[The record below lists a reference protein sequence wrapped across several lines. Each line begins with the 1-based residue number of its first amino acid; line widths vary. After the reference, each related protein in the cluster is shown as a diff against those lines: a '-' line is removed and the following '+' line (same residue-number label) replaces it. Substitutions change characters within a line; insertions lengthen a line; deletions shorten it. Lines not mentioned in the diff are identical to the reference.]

1 VWWPLRIW
9 HLCRTPRTFAAHH
22 PVTALRRQLSS
33 QESYFALRGQSK
45 TSAGRPG
52 PRRYLP
58 LEFTATPLVESSIRQ
73 IIMII
78 SIYSHIGNNKGQDT
92 ENQLDELRR
101 YAGSQQREVYLF
113 VDRDAGK
120 TGHRAEFQKPIPLCR
135 APRVPSRAGMGPGSL
150 YRREC
155 RRGLREHP
163 ETIAV

>member
-1 VWWPLRIW
+1 MAPLP
-9 HLCRTPRTFAAHH
+9 HTTDLCRTP
-22 PVTALRRQLSS
+22 SS
-33 QESYFALRGQSK
+33 NR
-45 TSAGRPG
+45 TSAPAFEPG
-52 PRRYLP
+52 ILLLLFAVNRIYLQGALGLAVISRWNLP
-58 LEFTATPLVESSIRQ
+58 ATPLVESSIRQ

-113 VDRDAGK
+113 VDREAGK

-150 YRREC
+150 HRREC
-155 RRGLREHP
+155 RRGLRKHP
-163 ETIAV
+163 GAWAVLGR